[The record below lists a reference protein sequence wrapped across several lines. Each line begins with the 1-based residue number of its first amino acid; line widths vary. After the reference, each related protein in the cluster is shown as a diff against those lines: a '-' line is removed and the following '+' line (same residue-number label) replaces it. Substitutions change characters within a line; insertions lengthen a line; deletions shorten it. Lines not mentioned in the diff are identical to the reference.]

1 MDCSFLK
8 RFSRSAFLRGGVVS
22 HHKFAFLVFEWRRL
36 SFELGADWYGLAF
49 GLRLSCWAVRIDFL
63 VFNFEISL
71 APKDES

>member
-22 HHKFAFLVFEWRRL
+22 PHKFAYLLFAWRRL
-36 SFELGADWYGLAF
+36 SVELGADWYGLAF
-49 GLRLSCWAVRIDFL
+49 GLRLSCWAVRVDFL

-71 APKDES
+71 ATKDES